1 MGTWQSA
8 KQEDNAK
15 NELIGK
21 QAKQI
26 KAYKEALKRIA
37 DNYDNVEDLAGV
49 IAREILDKY
58 NE

>member
-1 MGTWQSA
+1 MVWLSP
-8 KQEDNAK
+8 KQIDNAK
-15 NELIGK
+15 NELIGQ
-21 QAKQI
+21 QAKEI

-58 NE
+58 KD